1 MTIPEPGT
9 GDAPAD
15 GGNSGVA
22 AGARYSFRLH
32 DQTVGRDQA
41 QVRYGGNLMPAAYI
55 VFV

>member
-32 DQTVGRDQA
+32 DQTVDQA

>member
-9 GDAPAD
+9 SDAAD
-15 GGNSGVA
+15 GGNIGVV

-32 DQTVGRDQA
+32 DQTAGRDLA
-41 QVRYGGNLMPAAYI
+41 QVRYGGDLTPAAYI

>member
-32 DQTVGRDQA
+32 DQTVDRDPA